1 MTFVRSLVGNVVG
14 ITDKQVDS
22 QTQANGR
29 QTLRLKDRRTDMT
42 WTDRDRQSKT
52 VAFSALNIASH
63 LLFQGQD
70 FSLVTVFCVGD

>member
-22 QTQANGR
+22 QTQANSR
-29 QTLRLKDRRTDMT
+29 QTLRLKDRRIDMK

-63 LLFQGQD
+63 LLF
-70 FSLVTVFCVGD
+70 